1 MQVWAF
7 LRTLPGCPALAV
19 QAVGNTPFS
28 LNSSPP
34 LSTRIQVISGFAK
47 PGGGGR
53 GLGPEPQFLQ
63 VSAYLDEQ
71 RAGSLVASP
80 SGATLKKHHKK
91 KKKQA
96 PQTGW
101 LQETEMCPLPVL
113 KAASP
118 QSRCQQG
125 YCPRSHSWLSGKELR
140 THGFHSWVRKIC
152 WRRKWQIHSSTLGW
166 RIPGTG
172 EPGRLQSMGLQRVK
186 HDSTTKSSPKTWGGQ
201 SFLTSSSFRCCQ
213 HPWLV
218 ATSVQ
223 PLPLSPRGLPSV
235 GASPLFS

>member
-91 KKKQA
+91 KKKK
-96 PQTGW
+96 TSTTNG
-101 LQETEMCPLPVL
+101 
-113 KAASP
+113 AAS
-118 QSRCQQG
+118 RN
-125 YCPRSHSWLSGKELR
+125 RN
-140 THGFHSWVRKIC
+140 V
-152 WRRKWQIHSSTLGW
+152 
-166 RIPGTG
+166 
-172 EPGRLQSMGLQRVK
+172 
-186 HDSTTKSSPKTWGGQ
+186 SSP
-201 SFLTSSSFRCCQ
+201 SSEGCKST
-213 HPWLV
+213 V
-218 ATSVQ
+218 KVSAGI
-223 PLPLSPRGLPSV
+223 LPQVPQL
-235 GASPLFS
+235 AQW